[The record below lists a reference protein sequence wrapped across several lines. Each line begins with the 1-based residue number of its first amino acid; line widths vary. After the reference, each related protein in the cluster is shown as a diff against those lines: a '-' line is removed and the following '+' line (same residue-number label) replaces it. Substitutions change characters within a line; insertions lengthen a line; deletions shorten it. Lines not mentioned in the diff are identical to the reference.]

1 MLVLKFSNPD
11 SRPWD
16 SSFSPGL
23 RFWRDGDISPVAAAG
38 PGGGLPARLAAHQ
51 AAHGPAVLSLLPK
64 QTIYFRQLLE
74 LLILAEK
81 TAILISSHLC
91 RQKESQSV
99 FEYKKNG
106 TVLFLLNSSRDMEAG
121 KHGGGQQ

>member
-1 MLVLKFSNPD
+1 M
-11 SRPWD
+11 
-16 SSFSPGL
+16 
-23 RFWRDGDISPVAAAG
+23 
-38 PGGGLPARLAAHQ
+38 
-51 AAHGPAVLSLLPK
+51 LPK

-106 TVLFLLNSSRDMEAG
+106 TVLFLLNSSRKMEAG